1 MQSKDSTVS
10 PCFFGKWQSK
20 VQQLIVDVDRNRTVP
35 KP

>member
-10 PCFFGKWQSK
+10 PCFFGGRQSK
-20 VQQLIVDVDRNRTVP
+20 VQQLIIDVDRNRTVP